1 MEKQD
6 INTMVVEANRRQS
19 VQEHL
24 GRAEEILMMTK
35 NKPITKPSLK
45 TIHHYKDVVN
55 RIFMATQGSGVSVA
69 PTSAEAVIEYVRTAE
84 TIATLRKSAQ
94 ALKPISTYMLR
105 EKYKEVRSALKE
117 KNWDE
122 AEKITNDLSFSA
134 LLTLSNMTAAD
145 YRKDWTPI
153 AKRKSKKASLIRL
166 DIEWREQLAR
176 ALPDGHFTIPALAQ
190 LLTGARPAEIVRGIK
205 FIRIGD
211 RLRVRIRS
219 VKVTDEAGQPWRCFD
234 VADHYIKYV
243 LLEFM
248 DNQANPNIL
257 FARVK
262 NGNSLTTHIRSVGRK
277 LWPKR
282 KEAITCY
289 SARHAMAAD
298 CKVAIKNGADPD
310 LASQVLGHCV
320 DKTQTYY
327 GSLLQ
332 AGGISMVPTNVR
344 VSRPVKNKQ
353 KFKNSLRKTPGQLKK
368 HRVKKVR

>member
-6 INTMVVEANRRQS
+6 INTIIVEASRKER
-19 VQEHL
+19 VQELL
-24 GRAEEILMMTK
+24 GRAEEILMGAK

-45 TIHHYKDVVN
+45 TIQHYKDVVN
-55 RIFMATQGSGVSVA
+55 RIFLATQGSGVNIA
-69 PTSAEAVIEYVRTAE
+69 PTNADAVIDYVRTAE
-84 TIATLRKSAQ
+84 KIATLRKSAQ
-94 ALKPISTYMLR
+94 ALKPFTTYMLR
-105 EKYKEVRSALKE
+105 EKCKEVCSAIKD

-122 AEKITNDLSFSA
+122 AEKITNDPSFSA

-145 YRKDWTPI
+145 YRIGWTPI
-153 AKRKSKKASLIRL
+153 KKRKSKKVSLTNL
-166 DIEWREQLAR
+166 DMDWREQLAR
-176 ALPDGHFTIPALAQ
+176 ALPDGHFTFPALAQ
-190 LLTGARPAEIVRGIK
+190 LLTGARPAELETGIK

-298 CKVAIKNGADPD
+298 CKVAIQNGADPD

-320 DKTQTYY
+320 DKTATYY
-327 GSLLQ
+327 GNPSQ
-332 AGGISMVPTNVR
+332 AGGISMAPNNVR
-344 VSRPVKNKQ
+344 VSRPVKNKL
-353 KFKNSLRKTPGQLKK
+353 KARHSNRKPPGQIKK
-368 HRVKKVR
+368 ARIKKVR